1 MDVHDALQK
10 FFGFGQF
17 LEAQEEIVESIL
29 NGRDTLVIKPTGGG
43 KSLCYQLPALI
54 KEGVTMVVSPLIAL
68 MKDQVDALEQKK
80 IPATFINSTLT
91 QEAYRERIE
100 GMEAGRYKL
109 IYVAPERFR
118 AEGFMR
124 RMKNVPISFFAVDEA
139 HCLSQWGHD
148 FRPDYLRLGRALK
161 ALGHPQVAAFTATAT
176 PEVRADIET
185 HLELRDPRV
194 FVAGFSRPNLSL
206 RINQVGGEGEKMD
219 RILDLVRKHRVGIVY
234 CATRKKVESVA
245 DQLRAE
251 RVPLVAYHGGMD
263 DQSREAAQ
271 TEFMTGKAD
280 VAVATNAFGMGIDR
294 ADIRFVVH
302 YQVPGSVEAY
312 YQEAGRA
319 GRDGEPA
326 VCELLFNFADTKV
339 QEFFIEGSN
348 PSLTLIQQVYRE
360 LRNLRDEGNEV
371 LISNQDL
378 IDKFE
383 KGTNP
388 MAVSTSLSV
397 LVRNRII
404 ERFDIPGKRTRGT
417 RLLNPDLSPMDI
429 PLDREALEEKERR
442 DRAKLQAI
450 ISMAYSRDCRQA
462 WIRSYFGEPDPEE
475 CGNCDACRRYES
487 HLLRDPTPEEKEI
500 LLKALSGV
508 ARMCNRIGQ
517 HQWEGRFGR
526 GRVVQMLLGSRSQE
540 IISAGLDQLSTYGI
554 LRREGAKYVN
564 ELFRE
569 MEESGLIEIAQG
581 RFPLLFL
588 TEKGHR
594 VMTGAEEVRLS
605 WPSRQKKAKKVP
617 SKAFSLSSDAT
628 ENPPSREEDELFER
642 LKEVRK
648 DIAQEQ
654 NVPVYVV
661 FNNQTLREIA
671 RSRPR
676 TREEAMGLPG
686 IGPAKAGRFLQPFL
700 EEIHG

>member
-1 MDVHDALQK
+1 MNVHEALQK
-10 FFGFGQF
+10 YFGFGQF
-17 LEAQEEIVESIL
+17 LEAQQEIVESIL
-29 NGRDTLVIKPTGGG
+29 NGRDTLVVKPTGGG

-68 MKDQVDALEQKK
+68 MKDQVDALDQKN
-80 IPATFINSTLT
+80 IPATFINSTLS
-91 QEAYRERIE
+91 QAEYRERIE
-100 GMEAGRYKL
+100 GMEVGRYKL

-124 RMKNVPISFFAVDEA
+124 RMQNVPISFFAVDEA

-185 HLELRDPRV
+185 HLELRDPRI

-206 RINQVGGEGEKMD
+206 RINQVGGEGEKME
-219 RILDLVRKHRVGIVY
+219 RILDLVRKNRVGIVY

-251 RVPLVAYHGGMD
+251 KVPLVAYHGGMD
-263 DQSREAAQ
+263 DKAREAAQ

-371 LISNQDL
+371 FLSNQEL

-388 MAVSTSLSV
+388 MAVNTSLSV

-404 ERFDIPGKRTRGT
+404 ERFDIPGKRIRGS
-417 RLLNPDLSPMDI
+417 RLLNPDLAPADI

-442 DRAKLQAI
+442 DRSKLQAM

-500 LLKALSGV
+500 LVKALSGV
-508 ARMCNRIGQ
+508 ARMCNRVGQ

-540 IISAGLDQLSTYGI
+540 IISAGLDQLSTYGL
-554 LRREGAKYVN
+554 LRKEGAKYVN

-569 MEESGLIEIAQG
+569 MEESGLIEVAQG

-594 VMTGAEEVRLS
+594 AMTGAEEVRLS
-605 WPSRQKKAKKVP
+605 WPSRQKKTKKVP
-617 SKAFSLSSDAT
+617 SEAFALSADGT
-628 ENPPSREEDELFER
+628 EQPPSQEEDELFDR

-648 DIAQEQ
+648 EIAREQ

-661 FNNQTLREIA
+661 FTNQTLRELA
-671 RSRPR
+671 RNRPR
-676 TREEAMGLPG
+676 TKEDAIGLPG
-686 IGPAKAGRFLQPFL
+686 IGPAKAARFLNQFI
-700 EEIHG
+700 EEMHG